1 MDSFKVAAAVL
12 LLGAVHPG
20 TSIAEPISDEG
31 TFITKARRLTMSGK
45 RAGEGYFSASGD
57 KIVFQSERDPENPF
71 FQIFEM
77 NLKTGETIRVSPGHG
92 KTTCAYIHPSSGDVM
107 FASTHL
113 DSASLELQKAE
124 LDFRASGKER
134 RYSWDYDE
142 HFDIFAVQAG
152 TDQYRRLTDARGY
165 DAEGAYSPDGSKIV
179 FASMRD
185 AYTEELS
192 EEEQKRLSIDP
203 SYFGEI
209 YIMNS
214 DGSEQKRLTNTP
226 GYDGGPFFSPD
237 GTRIV
242 WRRFDE
248 HGMIADVWTM
258 NIDGSDQTRISQFS
272 AMSWAPF
279 YHSSMEY
286 IVFTTNKLGFS
297 NFELY
302 IVDSKGKKEPV
313 RVTYS
318 NGFDGL
324 ASFSPDGTKLT
335 WTSSRGAK
343 GDSQIWIANWN
354 HEAAL
359 AALDQAPLATK
370 KEPVNTSNHIHPE
383 GHSHQ

>member
-1 MDSFKVAAAVL
+1 MNSFKIAATALALAAVAL
-12 LLGAVHPG
+12 APA
-20 TSIAEPISDEG
+20 IAEPGPEEG
-31 TFITKARRLTMSGK
+31 AFITKARRLTMSGK

-77 NLKTGETIRVSPGHG
+77 NLKTGETVRVSPGHG
-92 KTTCAYIHPSSGDVM
+92 KTTCAYIHPTSGEVM

-113 DSASLELQKAE
+113 DPATLDLQKAE
-124 LDFRASGKER
+124 LDFRESGKER

-142 HFDIFAVQAG
+142 HFDIFSVQPG
-152 TDQYRRLTDARGY
+152 TDKYVRLTDAKGY
-165 DAEGAYSPDGSKIV
+165 DAEGAYSPDGTKIV

-185 AYTEELS
+185 AYSGELS
-192 EEEQKRLSIDP
+192 AEDQKMLEINP

-209 YIMNS
+209 YIMNA
-214 DGSEQKRLTNTP
+214 DGTGQTRLTNAP

-237 GTRIV
+237 GKRIV
-242 WRRFDE
+242 WRRFDV

-258 NIDGSDQTRISQFS
+258 NIDGSDQTQVSQFS

-279 YHSSMEY
+279 FHESMKY
-286 IVFTTNKLGFS
+286 IIFTTNKLGFS

-302 IVDSKGKKEPV
+302 IVDAEGKKEPV

-318 NGFDGL
+318 DGFDGL
-324 ASFSPDGTKLT
+324 ASFSPDGKRLT
-335 WTSSRGAK
+335 WTSGRGAK

-359 AALDQAPLATK
+359 AALEAAPPATTAAK
-370 KEPVNTSNHIHPE
+370 VDTTVHP
-383 GHSHQ
+383 HP